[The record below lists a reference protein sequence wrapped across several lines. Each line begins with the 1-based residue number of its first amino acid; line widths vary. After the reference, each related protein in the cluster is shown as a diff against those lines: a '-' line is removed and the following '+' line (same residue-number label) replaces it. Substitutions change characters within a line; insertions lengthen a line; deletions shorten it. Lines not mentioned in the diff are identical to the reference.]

1 MTRRLEVVL
10 TTSDEVLSL
19 REKVKAL
26 TDEIGRLQGE
36 FNRVQLMYVSESIIN
51 TELQDLLRSHGIPYR
66 DAIKKRG

>member
-1 MTRRLEVVL
+1 M
-10 TTSDEVLSL
+10 TTSDEVISL
-19 REKVKAL
+19 REQVKAMSE
-26 TDEIGRLQGE
+26 EIGHLQGE